1 MASFEQM
8 PGGMEELTGKE
19 QRESSLAHK
28 HVHDHQ
34 LTPAEQKV
42 MESYQTLDYDVCENE
57 LFRERKRNYS
67 KADESTRNLMYWFVY
82 LIIGMVTGACGFF
95 IAVGVETLLEI
106 RFGTVLKLMDE
117 HSVVAAWLADVTLA
131 MAFVGVATGLVV
143 WVEPA
148 SSGSGIPDL
157 KAYLNG
163 TNLRQLLTIKALVCK
178 VIGVLF
184 SVGGG
189 LCVGKEGPMVHTGAV
204 VAANLSH
211 GWRDCG
217 VKQ

>member
-1 MASFEQM
+1 M
-8 PGGMEELTGKE
+8 T
-19 QRESSLAHK
+19 
-28 HVHDHQ
+28 
-34 LTPAEQKV
+34 
-42 MESYQTLDYDVCENE
+42 
-57 LFRERKRNYS
+57 
-67 KADESTRNLMYWFVY
+67 WFVFACIGVGTGTTAF
-82 LIIGMVTGACGFF
+82 LIDS
-95 IAVGVETLLEI
+95 GVDKLLEI
-106 RFGTVLKLMDE
+106 RWNWTYDTLLGVDAAGARTYDDTADDKPFSAFFVDVLICAAY
-117 HSVVAAWLADVTLA
+117 VA
-131 MAFVGVATGLVV
+131 VASGLVV

>member
-1 MASFEQM
+1 MAEVKGVDLRNQ
-8 PGGMEELTGKE
+8 
-19 QRESSLAHK
+19 SLSNK
-28 HVHDHQ
+28 HVHEHQ
-34 LTPAEQKV
+34 LTAAEQKV
-42 MESYQTLDYDVCENE
+42 MESFETLDYDLCENE

-67 KADESTRNLMYWFVY
+67 QAEESTRNLMYWFVY
-82 LIIGMVTGACGFF
+82 LVIGVVTGCCGFF

-117 HSVVAAWLADVTLA
+117 HSVLAAWLADVTLA

-163 TNLRQLLTIKALVCK
+163 TNLRQLLTLKALVCK

-189 LCVGKEGPMVHTGAV
+189 LCVGKEGPVCSAPTLGLPPCHR
-204 VAANLSH
+204 NF
-211 GWRDCG
+211 RC
-217 VKQ
+217 